1 MNRKINKVQLTI
13 DVGKSSHIGMNRA
26 NNEDAY
32 TLIDKR
38 DENKDLPI
46 LAIVADGMGGHKAGE
61 VASKT
66 AVEIVTRSFFEM
78 QKNKKIE
85 VLIEDV
91 LKKAN
96 KEILEI
102 AKGDQEKSNMGTTIV
117 AAIIQNDNLYV
128 ANVGDSRAYCFLNEK
143 LTQIT
148 VDHTY
153 ATALGLST
161 QQAQESPVGSKLT
174 RCLGREENL
183 KVDLYGRKLHK
194 GEKILLC
201 SDGLTRHITDNDI
214 KEYLSKTVSPQ
225 EIIDELIELA
235 NKRGGRDNI
244 TAIIISVND
253 ISGLE
258 TKKEKGE
265 QVSAFWWFSGILIFL
280 IVLVG
285 LIYLFMQLEIA
296 DILFGPP

>member
-1 MNRKINKVQLTI
+1 MNKKTNKIQFTI
-13 DVGKSSHIGMNRA
+13 EVGKSSHIGMNRT

-32 TLIDKR
+32 ALIDRR
-38 DENKDLPI
+38 DEDKDLPI

-66 AVEIVTRSFFEM
+66 AVEIITKSFFEIR
-78 QKNKKIE
+78 KKEKIE
-85 VLIEDV
+85 ALIENV

-96 KEILEI
+96 NEILGM
-102 AKGDQEKSNMGTTIV
+102 ARSDQEKSNMGTTV
-117 AAIIQNDNLYV
+117 VTAIIEKDNLYV
-128 ANVGDSRAYCFLNEK
+128 ANIGDSRAYCFLNDK
-143 LTQIT
+143 LIQIT

-214 KEYLSKTVSPQ
+214 KVHLAKTITPQ
-225 EIIDELIELA
+225 EIINELIELA

-244 TAIIISVND
+244 TVIIISVID
-253 ISGLE
+253 ILGQE
-258 TKKEKGE
+258 IKKEKGE
-265 QVSAFWWFSGILIFL
+265 QISLLWWISGILIFL
-280 IVLVG
+280 IVLFG